1 MKKLD
6 KFLRWTYD
14 LARKD
19 FVLLCARRTA
29 DFLEK
34 FAVGSGLIGVFEK
47 EPNPGIYVGLGCYLV
62 SLLLTIITGKR
73 SAR

>member
-6 KFLRWTYD
+6 KFLSWTYD

-29 DFLEK
+29 DLMEK
-34 FAVGSGLIGVFEK
+34 FAVGSGLVGVFEK
-47 EPNPGIYVGLGCYLV
+47 EPNPGVYIGIGCYLL
-62 SLLLTIITGKR
+62 SLLLTVLTANRREK
-73 SAR
+73 